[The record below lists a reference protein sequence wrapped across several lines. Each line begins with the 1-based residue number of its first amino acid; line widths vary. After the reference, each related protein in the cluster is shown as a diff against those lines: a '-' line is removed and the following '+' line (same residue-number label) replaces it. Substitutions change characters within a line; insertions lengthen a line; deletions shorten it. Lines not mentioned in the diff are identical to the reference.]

1 MALPRNSSVG
11 RRSAPDDRVDELTM
25 VDASPSSAQATNVGR
40 GIYRGRHDGLQ
51 PSATIRPR
59 WLPST
64 LTHSIPRPVANATVR
79 PPGGQAGPDATR
91 VVVSVVP
98 PEPSAFKSRSL
109 VV

>member
-1 MALPRNSSVG
+1 MT
-11 RRSAPDDRVDELTM
+11 DDELTM
-25 VDASPSSAQATNVGR
+25 VDASPSSVQATNVRR

-64 LTHSIPRPVANATVR
+64 LTHSIPRPVANAIVR
-79 PPGGQAGPDATR
+79 PSGDQAGPDATR
-91 VVVSVVP
+91 VVVSVVS

-109 VV
+109 VVLWASSA